1 MNTKRRKTGA
11 RLGARLLSLCLLVG
25 LLPIT
30 VFASEK
36 RDTYNA
42 YSDEVIAGGADSQVY
57 AVTIENVD
65 GADLHYVYS
74 PNAIHSN
81 NLMEQI
87 RAGLEEPYQSL
98 IPTFEEGDSN
108 RGFLCFSQDQA
119 KYEEM
124 KLNWDAP
131 KAVADALISG
141 SGSVSVVPNDAAIS
155 VTDISKIH
163 AGEKIV
169 SEDQLEDLNEHLSEL
184 GQLGTGENRV
194 EAMVGVSFNTEIV
207 EDKEYYDVFN
217 AMHVAQIYAYTAT
230 KTASES
236 DPITK
241 TASESDPITK
251 TASES
256 DPIDLPVYILKEN
269 GLSPNLNSDYD
280 LAPESASFLPDSAK
294 AVNKQMVK
302 DERNERS
309 KVGLFINYHMN
320 CDSSLSEGYDW
331 CALYT
336 VRIPF
341 YYTTAWNVEPE
352 PRSGM
357 LTIPLPEGYDGA
369 TARFKYQNSSYFG
382 DVSWAEVSSY
392 TGTTISF
399 PVNKWP
405 KSEGSYSDGNTKTIV
420 RYTSIL
426 VEYKAAQEP
435 EAPVIIEGT
444 NGTWQKDPDHIVQEK
459 PSKIVRTKTP
469 GRVKL
474 KSVKN
479 RKRKTVVIKYRRVR
493 NAKKYQIQYAKNSK
507 FKKAVIRNTK
517 KLTFTIRKLK
527 KGKKYYIRV
536 RGVNGE
542 KKGKWSKVKKVII
555 KK

>member
-11 RLGARLLSLCLLVG
+11 RLGAILLSLCLLVG

-36 RDTYNA
+36 RDTYNV

-81 NLMEQI
+81 DLMEQI
-87 RAGLEEPYQSL
+87 RAGLEEPYKSL

-184 GQLGTGENRV
+184 GQLGTGENRG

-217 AMHVAQIYAYTAT
+217 AMHVAQIYAYTA
-230 KTASES
+230 
-236 DPITK
+236 TK

-302 DERNERS
+302 DERNER
-309 KVGLFINYHMN
+309 
-320 CDSSLSEGYDW
+320 
-331 CALYT
+331 
-336 VRIPF
+336 
-341 YYTTAWNVEPE
+341 
-352 PRSGM
+352 
-357 LTIPLPEGYDGA
+357 
-369 TARFKYQNSSYFG
+369 
-382 DVSWAEVSSY
+382 
-392 TGTTISF
+392 
-399 PVNKWP
+399 
-405 KSEGSYSDGNTKTIV
+405 
-420 RYTSIL
+420 
-426 VEYKAAQEP
+426 
-435 EAPVIIEGT
+435 IEG
-444 NGTWQKDPDHIVQEK
+444 
-459 PSKIVRTKTP
+459 RTF
-469 GRVKL
+469 
-474 KSVKN
+474 
-479 RKRKTVVIKYRRVR
+479 
-493 NAKKYQIQYAKNSK
+493 YQLPYE
-507 FKKAVIRNTK
+507 
-517 KLTFTIRKLK
+517 L
-527 KGKKYYIRV
+527 
-536 RGVNGE
+536 
-542 KKGKWSKVKKVII
+542 
-555 KK
+555 